1 MKVYYKLKIDK
12 ILFWFE
18 KIMEKGE
25 VFIFNYE
32 ICIE

>member
-1 MKVYYKLKIDK
+1 MKVYYILKIDK
-12 ILFWFE
+12 KLFWFE

-25 VFIFNYE
+25 VFKLNYE